1 LKDEMTEQKN
11 VAGNN
16 FDQWLNSYA
25 ARADTLSVSEVRALF
40 AVVSRPEVV
49 SLAGGMPEVSALP
62 HDLLTKS
69 FNSMMQKRGNYAL
82 QYGSG
87 QGDPILRDQIRGLM
101 ALEGISSSIEDL
113 VITTG
118 SQHGL
123 DLLSGLFLEE
133 HDVVLAEAPS
143 YVGALGIFKHYQAH
157 VEHVFTDH
165 DGISPEAL
173 EESIARLQAQGRR
186 IKFLYLVPNYGNPS
200 GVTLSAE
207 RRPRVLEI
215 CRKNHI
221 LVVED
226 NPYGLLYFDQKPP
239 NALRSMQDDGVIY
252 LGSFSKIFAPGFRVG
267 YVLAPPAIRDKMV
280 LANESAILSP
290 SSFSQMLISEYL
302 ATADWKKQIETFRG
316 VYSAKRDAALEG
328 MADYLPTLKTTHPD
342 GGFYLWVTLPEGI
355 DSKAMLPLAVK
366 ELVAYT
372 PGTAFFG
379 DGTGQR
385 HLRIS
390 YCYPSP
396 DNIKVGIKRLSNVIN
411 LQMEL
416 LETFTAKE
424 HQK

>member
-1 LKDEMTEQKN
+1 MTERKN
-11 VAGNN
+11 ATGNN
-16 FDQWLNSYA
+16 FDQWLDSYA
-25 ARADTLSVSEVRALF
+25 LRAETLSVSEVRALF

-62 HDLLTKS
+62 QDLLNKAFSGMMKS
-69 FNSMMQKRGNYAL
+69 RGNYAL

-87 QGDPILRDQIRGLM
+87 QGDPILRDQIRELM

-123 DLLSGLFLEE
+123 DMLSGLFLDE

-157 VEHVFTDH
+157 VEHVYTDH

-173 EESIARLQAQGRR
+173 EESIQRMKEQGRR

-207 RRPRVLEI
+207 RRPQVLEI
-215 CRKNHI
+215 CRRHHI
-221 LVVED
+221 LVIED

-239 NALRSMQDDGVIY
+239 NALRSMQEDGVIY

-267 YVLAPPAIRDKMV
+267 YVLAPPAIRDKLV
-280 LANESAILSP
+280 LANESAILCP

-302 ATADWKKQIETFRG
+302 ANADWQKQIDTFRG
-316 VYSAKRDAALEG
+316 VYRVKRDAALEG
-328 MADYLPTLKTTHPD
+328 MAEYLPTLETTRPD
-342 GGFYLWVTLPEGI
+342 GGFYLWVTLPEG
-355 DSKAMLPLAVK
+355 
-366 ELVAYT
+366 
-372 PGTAFFG
+372 GTAFFG
-379 DGTGQR
+379 DGGGHR

-390 YCYPSP
+390 FCYPTA
-396 DNIKVGIKRLSNVIN
+396 DNIKVGIKRLANVIN
-411 LQMEL
+411 LQTEL
-416 LETFTAKE
+416 LETFGKKE
-424 HQK
+424 H